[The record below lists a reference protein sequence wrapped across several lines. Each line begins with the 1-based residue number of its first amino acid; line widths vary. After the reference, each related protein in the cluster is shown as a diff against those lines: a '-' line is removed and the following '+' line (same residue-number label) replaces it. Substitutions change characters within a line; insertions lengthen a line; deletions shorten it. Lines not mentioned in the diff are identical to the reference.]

1 MRVAATT
8 AVVAGTATA
17 VSGGMRGR
25 QAGKAAQAED
35 AAAYQA
41 MQQQA
46 AMDEAA
52 AQAVAAQQAQ
62 YAPAPVAPAAPAQ
75 DDTFAQLEKLA
86 QMQQQGIIT
95 AEEFTAMKAKLL
107 GL

>member
-8 AVVAGTATA
+8 AVVAGTVGA
-17 VSGGMRGR
+17 VSHH
-25 QAGKAAQAED
+25 QQNKYANKE
-35 AAAYQA
+35 
-41 MQQQA
+41 QQA
-46 AMDEAA
+46 AYEAQAQQDAIDAAA

-62 YAPAPVAPAAPAQ
+62 YAPPPPAPAAPAQ
-75 DDTFAQLEKLA
+75 DDIYAQLEKLA